1 MRDAFMTTS
10 LYIDIMKISV
20 SNIVYTGALDET
32 TMSQLEF
39 YEAAPWPVIAE
50 FSIVRLTFRLEL
62 YMQH

>member
-1 MRDAFMTTS
+1 MLARHRSLYSGGNFSCCLVMRDAFMTTS

-39 YEAAPWPVIAE
+39 YEAAP
-50 FSIVRLTFRLEL
+50 
-62 YMQH
+62 